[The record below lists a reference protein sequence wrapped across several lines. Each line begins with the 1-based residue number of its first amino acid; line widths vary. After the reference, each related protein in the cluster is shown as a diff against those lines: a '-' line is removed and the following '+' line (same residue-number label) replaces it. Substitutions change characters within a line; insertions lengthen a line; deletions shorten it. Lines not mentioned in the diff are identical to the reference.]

1 MAPAPV
7 TRSCDA
13 HDDVAVADGMTA
25 EARATVEYLAG
36 TVMIGF
42 GIIFLVVGAGSL
54 AARWVR
60 ARYPNRIGPG
70 RELNI
75 PGLSPQ
81 VDMTLSAI
89 AAIVGVV
96 LIVANV

>member
-1 MAPAPV
+1 VP
-7 TRSCDA
+7 
-13 HDDVAVADGMTA
+13 
-25 EARATVEYLAG
+25 ELAASHTSSTG
-36 TVMIGF
+36 SLVI
-42 GIIFLVVGAGSL
+42 GIIFLIAGAGTL

-60 ARYPNRIGPG
+60 ARYSDGAAPE

-89 AAIVGVV
+89 ATIVGVV